1 MHRMAAARRIVWRD
15 RALLWQLKQL
25 FRLECESTVP
35 GSERAIEIR
44 LCVDPLDATRS
55 GAVPEPWAYQ
65 RFFKPQ
71 H

>member
-1 MHRMAAARRIVWRD
+1 
-15 RALLWQLKQL
+15 LLWQLKEL
-25 FRLECESTVP
+25 FLRESESTVP
-35 GSERAIEIR
+35 GSAQAIEMH

-55 GAVPEPWAYQ
+55 GAVPEPWTFQ

>member
-1 MHRMAAARRIVWRD
+1 MAAARRIVWRD

-25 FRLECESTVP
+25 FLRECESTVP
-35 GSERAIEIR
+35 GSAQAIEIR
-44 LCVDPLDATRS
+44 LCVDPLDAT
-55 GAVPEPWAYQ
+55 GPGTVPEPWTYQ

>member
-1 MHRMAAARRIVWRD
+1 MWRD

-25 FRLECESTVP
+25 FLRECESTVP
-35 GSERAIEIR
+35 GSERVIEIH
-44 LCVDPLDATRS
+44 LCVDPLDATQ
-55 GAVPEPWAYQ
+55 GAVPEPWTYQ